1 MTNETKIN
9 ANETAS
15 PNKDSWRDWFAAS
28 LGVRGERKAEIYLDL
43 SKSATLRDTSY
54 WLQILF
60 SSGIAI
66 LGMVLNSTA
75 VVIGA
80 MLISPLMGPILA
92 GGLAFASGD
101 VILGGRAIVNIVLSC
116 ALAGGFAML
125 LVTLLPSALLTLP
138 MSIVFSE
145 HADKLL
151 WVGSILTSCQL
162 LLGLLWLCREK
173 RLTIGYSSLCL
184 LLSTYGSFI
193 VNALMRM

>member
-1 MTNETKIN
+1 MTNENKIN
-9 ANETAS
+9 PAETF
-15 PNKDSWRDWFAAS
+15 PPDNKSWRDWFAAS

-92 GGLAFASGD
+92 GGLSFASGD
-101 VILGGRAIVNIVLSC
+101 VILGWRAILNIILSC
-116 ALAGGFAML
+116 AARHQFCDAFGHAFA
-125 LVTLLPSALLTLP
+125 V
-138 MSIVFSE
+138 
-145 HADKLL
+145 
-151 WVGSILTSCQL
+151 
-162 LLGLLWLCREK
+162 
-173 RLTIGYSSLCL
+173 
-184 LLSTYGSFI
+184 
-193 VNALMRM
+193 